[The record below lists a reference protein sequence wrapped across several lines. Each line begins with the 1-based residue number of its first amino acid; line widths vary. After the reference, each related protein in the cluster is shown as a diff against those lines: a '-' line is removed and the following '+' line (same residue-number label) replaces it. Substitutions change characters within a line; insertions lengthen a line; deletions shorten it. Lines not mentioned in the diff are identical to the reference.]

1 MWLQRRMHERRNSRN
16 LAGHGTVVEDTSACL
31 KSKPSVEMSSQL
43 VFCVFQQILC
53 QQEYE
58 HHQRVSFLCMIK
70 ITSLRQ
76 ISLWIFRSFCG
87 SDSLKAFDFQFKAQI
102 GNKSV
107 F

>member
-31 KSKPSVEMSSQL
+31 KSKPSVRYPADQSSPFFSKSFAQD
-43 VFCVFQQILC
+43 
-53 QQEYE
+53 YE
-58 HHQRVSFLCMIK
+58 RHQRVSFLCMIK

-76 ISLWIFRSFCG
+76 ISLWVFRSFCG
-87 SDSLKAFDFQFKAQI
+87 CDSLKAFDFQFKAQI
-102 GNKSV
+102 GNKGA